1 MEQWSE
7 MGQRREDGRP
17 ERAARPAAE
26 QIRRSTASPSDEG
39 VGARPAVARGSPDH
53 HTLSR
58 RELRHAL
65 SSRQALR
72 QAVLLHEI
80 LGMPKALQWSA
91 GGTSHPLDGR
101 PLPLNRRRQ
110 DHNGE
115 IPGRPGSATR
125 QGDPGSTMEG
135 SVHAPEGSV
144 HVPARPSSKTRRR
157 VLVSPSI
164 VRSVSRARDASA
176 NAIRR
181 LLGRGSFG
189 S

>member
-26 QIRRSTASPSDEG
+26 QIRRPTASPSDEG
-39 VGARPAVARGSPDH
+39 VGARPAVARGSADH

-80 LGMPKALQWSA
+80 LGTPKALQQPA
-91 GGTSHPLDGR
+91 GEISQLADGR
-101 PLPLNRRRQ
+101 SPLVNGRRQ

-115 IPGRPGSATR
+115 IAGGPGSATR

-135 SVHAPEGSV
+135 SVHAP
-144 HVPARPSSKTRRR
+144 ARPSSKTRRR
-157 VLVSPSI
+157 VLDSPSI